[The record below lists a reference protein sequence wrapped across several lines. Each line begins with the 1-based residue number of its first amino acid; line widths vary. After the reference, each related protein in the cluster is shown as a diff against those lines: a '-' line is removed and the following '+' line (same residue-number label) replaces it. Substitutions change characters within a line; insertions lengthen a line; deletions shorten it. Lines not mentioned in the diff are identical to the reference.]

1 MATATLTQPETDV
14 EETEQ
19 QKKNRLRNEAER
31 EVLNAHRDELNTI
44 TEAKFRANNLVY
56 TRRLTDSEK
65 AARKVEEY
73 FNQFP
78 ELRRRFAAPI
88 TGDFTAEDAEA

>member
-1 MATATLTQPETDV
+1 MATDTLEAPVTDNEEVVTDETV
-14 EETEQ
+14 Q

-31 EVLNAHRDELNTI
+31 EVLNNHRDELNTI
-44 TEAKFRANNLVY
+44 TEAKFVEQGLNY

-73 FNQFP
+73 FTQYP
-78 ELRRRFAAPI
+78 ELRAKFAAN
-88 TGDFTAEDAEA
+88 

>member
-1 MATATLTQPETDV
+1 MATGTIEAPVTDNEEDV
-14 EETEQ
+14 TEETVQ

-31 EVLNAHRDELNTI
+31 EVLNNHRDELNAL
-44 TEAKFRANNLVY
+44 TEAKFVEQGLKY

-78 ELRRRFAAPI
+78 ELRAQFAAH
-88 TGDFTAEDAEA
+88 

>member
-1 MATATLTQPETDV
+1 MATSTIESTVTDEEAV
-14 EETEQ
+14 TEETVQ

-31 EVLNAHRDELNTI
+31 EVLNKHRDELNAI
-44 TEAKFRANNLVY
+44 TEAKFVEQGLNY

-65 AARKVEEY
+65 AAKKVEEY

-78 ELRRRFAAPI
+78 ELREKFAAN
-88 TGDFTAEDAEA
+88 

>member
-1 MATATLTQPETDV
+1 V
-14 EETEQ
+14 EQ
-19 QKKNRLRNEAER
+19 GLK
-31 EVLNAHRDELNTI
+31 
-44 TEAKFRANNLVY
+44 Y

-78 ELRRRFAAPI
+78 ELRAQFAAH
-88 TGDFTAEDAEA
+88 

>member
-1 MATATLTQPETDV
+1 MATGTIEAPVTDNEEVAT
-14 EETEQ
+14 EETVQ

-31 EVLNAHRDELNTI
+31 EVLNKHRNELNAI
-44 TEAKFRANNLVY
+44 TEAKFVEQGLNY

-65 AARKVEEY
+65 AAKKVEEY

-78 ELRRRFAAPI
+78 ELREQFAAQ
-88 TGDFTAEDAEA
+88 

>member
-1 MATATLTQPETDV
+1 MATSTIESTVTD
-14 EETEQ
+14 EEAVTEESVQ

-31 EVLNAHRDELNTI
+31 EVLNKHRDELNAI
-44 TEAKFRANNLVY
+44 TEAKFVEQGLNY

-65 AARKVEEY
+65 AAKKVEEY

-78 ELRRRFAAPI
+78 ELREKFAAN
-88 TGDFTAEDAEA
+88 

>member
-1 MATATLTQPETDV
+1 MATGTIEAPVTDNEEVET
-14 EETEQ
+14 EETVQ

-31 EVLNAHRDELNTI
+31 EVLNKHRDELNAL
-44 TEAKFRANNLVY
+44 TEAKFVEQGLKY
-56 TRRLTDSEK
+56 TRRLSDSEK

-78 ELRRRFAAPI
+78 ELREQFASH
-88 TGDFTAEDAEA
+88 